1 MERRPD
7 LTSDSTVAIPV
18 PSTAPPTSSRSI
30 PEEGRFV
37 PGTLLGG
44 RYRIIGLLGQGGMGE
59 VYRATDLTLGQSV
72 ALKFLPH
79 SVALSPAMLE
89 RFHGEVRVARQ
100 VSHPNVCR
108 VYDIGEAEGMPFI
121 SMEYVDGED
130 LSSLLR
136 RIGRLPAERGVE
148 IARRICAGLAAAH
161 AKGVIHRD
169 LKPQNIMMN
178 RRGEILIMDFGLAA
192 IAVQLSGAEARSGTP
207 AYMAPEQL
215 KGTEVTAKSDIYAL
229 GLVLF
234 EVFTGRRPF
243 EADSIQKLIIQQ
255 EASQFSA
262 MSAAA
267 PELDP
272 AVEKVIRRCLDPD
285 PSKRPSSALAVAS
298 ALPGGDPLAM
308 ALAAGETPSPD
319 VVAAS
324 GDTRGLPLRYAVA
337 CLAAV
342 ILCLLAAPF
351 LKQAKIAFFQTQLD
365 YPPDVLRQKSRDIAA
380 SFGYSR
386 KPADSTIALN
396 QRLDLLSYLDRRPH
410 PRDWAR
416 WLGSEAPFTATYREA
431 LRPMVASPT
440 GDVTDFNPPPI
451 EPGMVSLLIDG
462 QGRLRTFLAV
472 PYGDA
477 IEPVAPETVFHAA
490 QLDFGKFA
498 EATPQS
504 KPIIVYDL
512 LRAWKGPHP
521 GIPDAELTV
530 EIASWKGRVTSA
542 KVLAP
547 WSGGGQGSPQSYT
560 FLSAIREN
568 LFTFVSIAGLLVAA
582 VLARRNWRLQRADRR
597 GAERIAVA
605 KFLLT
610 IAGWLCF
617 AHLVPNKA
625 SLALA
630 INAMALAVFP
640 AAVFFILYLAL
651 EPELR
656 ARWPHSIVTWNRV
669 LSGRWKDPQ
678 VWAHVLIG
686 AAAGTLLWA
695 ADEGRLALTTAAY
708 GLDTTPGLFLLTGTR
723 QWFAGIANRA
733 SDALQLG
740 LIVFF
745 ALFVLRQILRR
756 NWIAAI
762 VAAVIFSLVEND
774 LANSLSWQIELAAY
788 ILLFS
793 ALIFCLLRFGLV
805 VAVSAVFFLNTING
819 ATVGTDFSTWYAPT
833 GLVTLALVL
842 AIALYA
848 FRVCVGETN
857 LIESKTDAR

>member
-1 MERRPD
+1 
-7 LTSDSTVAIPV
+7 
-18 PSTAPPTSSRSI
+18 
-30 PEEGRFV
+30 
-37 PGTLLGG
+37 
-44 RYRIIGLLGQGGMGE
+44 MGE

-89 RFHGEVRVARQ
+89 QFHGEVRVARQ

-136 RIGRLPAERGVE
+136 RIGRLPSERGVE

-178 RRGEILIMDFGLAA
+178 RRGEIFIMDFGLAA

-207 AYMAPEQL
+207 AYMAPEQQ

-243 EADSIQKLIIQQ
+243 EADSIQKLMIQQ

-272 AVEKVIRRCLDPD
+272 AVEKVIRRCLYPD
-285 PSKRPSSALAVAS
+285 PSKRPSSALAVTS

-308 ALAAGETPSPD
+308 ALATGETPSPD
-319 VVAAS
+319 VVADS
-324 GDTRGLPLRYAVA
+324 GDTTGLPLRYAVT
-337 CLAAV
+337 CLGAV
-342 ILCLLAAPF
+342 ILCVLAAPF

-396 QRLDLLSYLDRRPH
+396 QRLDLLSYLDRGPH

-504 KPIIVYDL
+504 KPIIVYDQ

-521 GIPDAELTV
+521 GIPGAELTV

-547 WSGGGQGSPQSYT
+547 WSAGRGTAPESNS
-560 FLSAIREN
+560 FLSAIRYN
-568 LFTFVSIAGLLVAA
+568 LFAFLRVAVLLVAV
-582 VLARRNWRLQRADRR
+582 VLAPRNWRLERADRR
-597 GAERIAVA
+597 GAQRIAAA
-605 KFLLT
+605 KFLLGM
-610 IAGWLCF
+610 AGWICF
-617 AHLVPNKA
+617 AHLVPNDD

-630 INAMALAVFP
+630 TNAIALSLFP
-640 AAVFFILYLAL
+640 A
-651 EPELR
+651 
-656 ARWPHSIVTWNRV
+656 
-669 LSGRWKDPQ
+669 
-678 VWAHVLIG
+678 
-686 AAAGTLLWA
+686 
-695 ADEGRLALTTAAY
+695 AAY

-805 VAVSAVFFLNTING
+805 VAVPAVFFLNTING
-819 ATVGTDFSTWYAPT
+819 ATVGTDLSTWYAPT
-833 GLVTLALVL
+833 GLITLALVL
-842 AIALYA
+842 AITLFA
-848 FRVCVGETN
+848 FRRCVGETN
-857 LIESKTDAR
+857 LVEFKTDAR